1 MLQSTLKRTLIYL
14 LTFNMVILGLP
25 SLALAAP
32 IGTQELI
39 QLEERQTYIDR
50 IQSRLA
56 QNEVKEMLVEL
67 GVNPID
73 AQQRI
78 AALTTEELIMLE
90 QQMDSLPAGGNV
102 LVVLGIVL
110 IVLIVLELVGAIN
123 IFTRV

>member
-1 MLQSTLKRTLIYL
+1 MLKSTLKRTLIYL

>member
-1 MLQSTLKRTLIYL
+1 MLKATLKRALVYL
-14 LTFNMVILGLP
+14 LTLNMVMLGLP
-25 SLALAAP
+25 SLTLAAP
-32 IGTQELI
+32 IGIQELI
-39 QLEERQTYIDR
+39 QLEERQAHIDR

-56 QNEVKEMLVEL
+56 QEEVKEMLMEL

-78 AALTTEELIMLE
+78 AALTNEELIMLE

-102 LVVLGIVL
+102 LAVLGVVL
-110 IVLIVLELVGAIN
+110 IVLIVLELTGAIN